1 MSKKNIQHDELENV
15 QQVLTTSE
23 AFIEKYQ
30 KQILYVVGGVVLL
43 VILIL
48 AIRNYYIKPKEN
60 QAAYEMYK
68 AQSYFNV
75 DSFKVALNGKSP
87 EFIGFKEIVSEYG
100 ITSSG
105 NLASAYAG
113 ICYYKLGEYDN
124 AIKYLSQF
132 DGKDENVSVTVI
144 GLIGDCYVEKGET
157 KKAISYF
164 EKAAA
169 ADNKVLS
176 PIYLKK
182 AAIAYE
188 SLKQPDKALENY
200 NKIKEKY
207 PQSSEASDVD
217 KYIARLSK

>member
-75 DSFKVALNGKSP
+75 DSFKVALNGKLP

>member
-1 MSKKNIQHDELENV
+1 MSKINNQKDELENV

-30 KQILYVVGGVVLL
+30 KQILYVVGGVVLF

-48 AIRNYYIKPKEN
+48 AIRNYYLKPKEI
-60 QAAYEMYK
+60 QAANEMYK
-68 AQSYFNV
+68 AQSYFNT
-75 DSFKVALNGKSP
+75 DSFKVALNGKLP

-113 ICYYKLGEYDN
+113 ICYFKLGEYDN

-132 DGKDENVSVTVI
+132 DGKDENVSVTVT
-144 GLIGDCYVEKGET
+144 GLIGDSYVEKGET
-157 KKAISYF
+157 KKAINYF
-164 EKAAA
+164 EKAGN

-176 PIYLKK
+176 PFYLKK
-182 AAIAYE
+182 VAIAYE
-188 SLKQPDKALENY
+188 SLNQVEKALEIY

-207 PQSSEASDVD
+207 PQSSEASEID
-217 KYIARLSK
+217 KYIARISK

>member
-1 MSKKNIQHDELENV
+1 M
-15 QQVLTTSE
+15 
-23 AFIEKYQ
+23 
-30 KQILYVVGGVVLL
+30 L

-75 DSFKVALNGKSP
+75 DSFKVALNGKLP